1 MIEKQRYREQYRG
14 RGKSGNGS
22 VEVAERHTTQEQQK
36 QHLTIIPSLSTRSI
50 PPSILYSP
58 IRPYD
63 IYPRVSV
70 VIPARNEAR
79 NLEHVLP
86 CLPSCVS
93 EVILVDGHSTDDTI
107 QVAQKL
113 LPSIRVIHQTG
124 RGKGDAL
131 RLGFAASTGDIIVM
145 LDADGSADP
154 REIPR
159 FVAALIEGY
168 DFAKGSR
175 FLMGGGSHDITRFR
189 RLGNYGLSVLVNLL
203 FWTRFSDLCYGYNA
217 FWRHCLDTISID
229 CNGFEVET
237 LLNLRMHT
245 ARFNIIEVPSFEH
258 PRIYGESNLHALRD
272 GWRVLKTI
280 WQEWRVN
287 VSNTLTQKEI
297 IRPNVSPVSGVTANR
312 IAVPARERA

>member
-1 MIEKQRYREQYRG
+1 MIEKQQYREQYR
-14 RGKSGNGS
+14 
-22 VEVAERHTTQEQQK
+22 V
-36 QHLTIIPSLSTRSI
+36 
-50 PPSILYSP
+50 
-58 IRPYD
+58 
-63 IYPRVSV
+63 RVSV

-86 CLPSCVS
+86 YLPSCVS

-159 FVAALIEGY
+159 FVAALIDGY

-175 FLMGGGSHDITRFR
+175 FLTGGGSHDITYFR
-189 RLGNYGLSVLVNLL
+189 RVGNYGLSLLVNLL

-280 WQEWRVN
+280 WQEWRVK
-287 VSNTLTQKEI
+287 VSNMLTQKEI
-297 IRPNVSPVSGVTANR
+297 IRPNVSHISHVSSVTAKR
-312 IAVPARERA
+312 IAVTAKERA

>member
-1 MIEKQRYREQYRG
+1 MIEKQRYRVR
-14 RGKSGNGS
+14 
-22 VEVAERHTTQEQQK
+22 
-36 QHLTIIPSLSTRSI
+36 I
-50 PPSILYSP
+50 
-58 IRPYD
+58 
-63 IYPRVSV
+63 SV

-79 NLEHVLP
+79 NLAHVLP
-86 CLPSCVS
+86 YLPSCVS
-93 EVILVDGHSTDDTI
+93 EVILVDGHSSDDTI
-107 QVAQKL
+107 QVAQEL
-113 LPSIRVIHQTG
+113 LPSIRVIRQMG

-145 LDADGSADP
+145 LDADGSANPD
-154 REIPR
+154 EIPQ
-159 FVAALIEGY
+159 FVAALVEGY

-175 FLMGGGSHDITRFR
+175 FLKGGGSHDITHFR
-189 RLGNYGLSVLVNLL
+189 RLGNYGLSLLVNLL

-229 CNGFEVET
+229 CDGFEVET

-245 ARFNIIEVPSFEH
+245 ARFSIVEVPSFEH

-287 VSNTLTQKEI
+287 VSNVLTKKDMT
-297 IRPNVSPVSGVTANR
+297 RPNALSRSRVSNVTAKR
-312 IAVPARERA
+312 IAVNAKERA